1 MPASSGE
8 NRIISFCNSLD
19 AGVDTRINL
28 KRVVNRYYYR
38 PLYYSIAWS
47 YRIDGKW
54 LIVPPI
60 ISIFL
65 PSFVKIPIVCD
76 NIGSIFC
83 RSYHFLSL
91 LYDRQSY
98 WVTWT
103 WEYQVYYRW
112 FVNSRCVS
120 ETTSTLN
127 RADNERSK
135 RYLYR
140 GFLELDSLKRLTP
153 PRPNVRATSE
163 RDKNLNN
170 TRPCSGI
177 FIAAIASANIF
188 AEDTVGLETFTLY
201 LGRGIAEQAAN
212 NKNYRIPATRLV
224 MRLRTFVRARSCT
237 RAFNPRA
244 VRIPSLR
251 HLWPRT
257 VSPIRNNAVFL
268 SFLKR
273 LSYPFIFLS
282 FLPAFEF
289 RSVVWNWVHKYLH
302 LRNSF
307 LRLVYSRD
315 V

>member
-91 LYDRQSY
+91 FYDRQSY
-98 WVTWT
+98 WLTWT

-170 TRPCSGI
+170 TRPCSGT

-188 AEDTVGLETFTLY
+188 AED
-201 LGRGIAEQAAN
+201 GRPRNVYVVSRAGDRRASGEQQKLPYSGNAAS
-212 NKNYRIPATRLV
+212 YAATH
-224 MRLRTFVRARSCT
+224 VRACPLMHARVQSSC
-237 RAFNPRA
+237 
-244 VRIPSLR
+244 
-251 HLWPRT
+251 RT
-257 VSPIRNNAVFL
+257 NTEFATPVTTYGVA
-268 SFLKR
+268 
-273 LSYPFIFLS
+273 YPQ
-282 FLPAFEF
+282 
-289 RSVVWNWVHKYLH
+289 
-302 LRNSF
+302 
-307 LRLVYSRD
+307 
-315 V
+315 